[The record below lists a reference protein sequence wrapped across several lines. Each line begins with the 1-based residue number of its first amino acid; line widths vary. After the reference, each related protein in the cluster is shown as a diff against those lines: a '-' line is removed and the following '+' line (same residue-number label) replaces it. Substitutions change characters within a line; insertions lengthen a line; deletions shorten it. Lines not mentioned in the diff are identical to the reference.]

1 MQINVLMCGSTRE
14 TKGGMSS
21 VVNNYLDY
29 SNWGP
34 NIRLFYVPTHFESN
48 KFFKTIFYVY
58 KYWVIFFIVIWK
70 KINIAHLHTSEKGSI
85 FRKAFLALLLKK
97 MGVKVILHH
106 HGAEFEI
113 FFNKVSPRKKKFII
127 KILEVVH
134 SNIVLSERLKND
146 LLQKAPLA
154 KVLVLYNA
162 VKVYSK
168 NRYSIDAKNIL
179 FLGRLGKRK
188 GAYDFI
194 TAIKK
199 LDSTICPDIKF
210 FLCGDGDIDIVK
222 EKIGQLKLSHR
233 VGRVGWVSGEEKN
246 TILAQTMINVLPSYN
261 EGLPMTIL
269 ETMLYGIPNISTNIA
284 SIPEVI
290 KDGVNGFL
298 ISPGDIDSL
307 VCKIKELIDDRK
319 LRQKFSVNSY
329 DLVNNSFSLEHNVGQ
344 LKECYRKML
353 R

>member
-1 MQINVLMCGSTRE
+1 
-14 TKGGMSS
+14 
-21 VVNNYLDY
+21 
-29 SNWGP
+29 
-34 NIRLFYVPTHFESN
+34 
-48 KFFKTIFYVY
+48 
-58 KYWVIFFIVIWK
+58 
-70 KINIAHLHTSEKGSI
+70 
-85 FRKAFLALLLKK
+85 
-97 MGVKVILHH
+97 
-106 HGAEFEI
+106 
-113 FFNKVSPRKKKFII
+113 
-127 KILEVVH
+127 
-134 SNIVLSERLKND
+134 
-146 LLQKAPLA
+146 LQKAPLA

-344 LKECYRKML
+344 LKECYRIML